1 MWKNLPLKVQLNYLK
16 ANMNRFFLNIFLFFF
31 LITNQSMSEENV
43 MILKLK
49 DGEVKIELYEDVAPN
64 HVKRIK
70 ELANSGKYDNV
81 VFHRVIDG
89 FMAQTGDVKFGNSSS
104 SDFNLARA
112 GMGGSDL
119 PDLKQEF
126 NSLPHERGTL
136 SMARSSDPDSA
147 NSQFFI
153 CFKAAPFLDRQYTV
167 FGKVISGMDYVDKI
181 KRGDQNNNGAVS
193 DPDKIISFKS
203 L

>member
-1 MWKNLPLKVQLNYLK
+1 MNTAT
-16 ANMNRFFLNIFLFFF
+16 ANDKML
-31 LITNQSMSEENV
+31 M
-43 MILKLK
+43 KLEA
-49 DGEVKIELYEDVAPN
+49 GEVEIQLFPDVAPE

-70 ELANSGKYDNV
+70 TLAQNEEYDGV

-89 FMAQTGDVKFGNSSS
+89 FMAQTGDVKFGNSA
-104 SDFNLARA
+104 SDEFDLRRA
-112 GMGGSDL
+112 GTGGSSL
-119 PDLKQEF
+119 PDLKAEF
-126 NSLPHERGTL
+126 NDLPHERGTL
-136 SMARSSDPDSA
+136 SMARAQNPDSA

-167 FGKVISGMDYVDKI
+167 FGKVVEGMELVDKI
-181 KRGDQNNNGAVS
+181 KKGDSNNNGSVN

>member
-1 MWKNLPLKVQLNYLK
+1 MLKYI
-16 ANMNRFFLNIFLFFF
+16 NILFFI
-31 LITNQSMSEENV
+31 LLTLTSKLNAKENI

-49 DGEVKIELYEDVAPN
+49 DGDVKIEMFPDVAPN
-64 HVKRIK
+64 HVKRIT

-104 SDFNLARA
+104 SDFNLQRA

-126 NSLPHERGTL
+126 NDLPHERGTV
-136 SMARSSDPDSA
+136 SMARSSDPNSA

-153 CFKAAPFLDRQYTV
+153 CFDSAPHLDRQYSA
-167 FGKVISGMDYVDKI
+167 FGKVVKGMEFIDMI
-181 KRGDQNNNGAVS
+181 KRGEPNSGSVS
-193 DPDKIISFKS
+193 NPDKIISLKS
-203 L
+203 K

>member
-1 MWKNLPLKVQLNYLK
+1 
-16 ANMNRFFLNIFLFFF
+16 MNKCIINILILFF
-31 LITNQSMSEENV
+31 LITNQSIAEENI

-49 DGEVKIELYEDVAPN
+49 DGDVKIELFQDVAPN

-70 ELANSGKYDNV
+70 ELADNGKYNNV

-89 FMAQTGDVKFGNSSS
+89 FMAQTGDVKFGNSGSG
-104 SDFNLARA
+104 DYDLRRA

-126 NSLPHERGTL
+126 SSLPHDRGTL

-153 CFKAAPFLDRQYTV
+153 CFKPAPFLDRQYTV
-167 FGKVISGMDYVDKI
+167 FGKVIQGMEFVDMI
-181 KRGDQNNNGAVS
+181 KRGDENNNGSVS

-203 L
+203 Q

>member
-1 MWKNLPLKVQLNYLK
+1 MNKYLV
-16 ANMNRFFLNIFLFFF
+16 NIIFIISLIFFNNAYSKDNI
-31 LITNQSMSEENV
+31 

-49 DGEVKIELYEDVAPN
+49 SGDVKIELFADVAPK
-64 HVKRIK
+64 HVERIK
-70 ELANSGKYDNV
+70 KLANDGLYDNV

-104 SDFNLARA
+104 KNFDLKRA

-119 PDLKQEF
+119 PDLPAEF
-126 NSLPHERGTL
+126 NDLPHEKGTV
-136 SMARSSDPDSA
+136 SMARSSDPNSA

-153 CFKAAPFLDRQYTV
+153 CFKPASFLDRNYTV
-167 FGKVISGMDYVDKI
+167 FGKVIEGMEHVDKI
-181 KRGDQNNNGAVS
+181 KRGDGQNGAVS

>member
-1 MWKNLPLKVQLNYLK
+1 
-16 ANMNRFFLNIFLFFF
+16 
-31 LITNQSMSEENV
+31 

-49 DGEVKIELYEDVAPN
+49 DGDVKIELFEDVAPN

-70 ELANSGKYDNV
+70 ELANSGLYNNV

-104 SDFNLARA
+104 NNFNLSRA

-126 NSLPHERGTL
+126 SSLPHDRGTL

-153 CFKAAPFLDRQYTV
+153 CFKPAPFLDRQYTV
-167 FGKVISGMDYVDKI
+167 FGKVLEGMEFVDMI
-181 KRGDQNNNGAVS
+181 KRGDDSNNGAVS
-193 DPDKIISFKS
+193 EPDKIISFKS

>member
-1 MWKNLPLKVQLNYLK
+1 MLKYI
-16 ANMNRFFLNIFLFFF
+16 NILFFI
-31 LITNQSMSEENV
+31 LLTLTSKLNAKENI

-49 DGEVKIELYEDVAPN
+49 DGDVKIEMFPDVAPN
-64 HVKRIK
+64 HVKWIT

-104 SDFNLARA
+104 SDFNLQRA

-126 NSLPHERGTL
+126 NDLPHERGTV
-136 SMARSSDPDSA
+136 SMARSSDPNSA

-153 CFKAAPFLDRQYTV
+153 CFESASYLDRNYTV
-167 FGKVISGMDYVDKI
+167 FGKVIEGMEFVDKI
-181 KRGDQNNNGAVS
+181 KKGDGPNGSVS
-193 DPDKIISFKS
+193 EPDKIISFKS
-203 L
+203 E